1 MERRHVPDSEQK
13 LVILY
18 ALDRLGPVTGM
29 QLLQFLV
36 EEDLMNYFVMQLN
49 LCEMQE
55 QGQIAERTHPFG
67 TLLEIT
73 GDGVFT
79 LESFDKRIPASKR
92 DQIDKVCDIW
102 RGLFI
107 TEQQTLA
114 ESFPLSDGGLCVR
127 LRLLEGETTLVDLL
141 VTLPNVTHIT
151 LLPQRWRNGA
161 QEIYSAISQSLGSGY
176 SEASDAPP
184 LPDVGATMQQLN
196 DREWLLS
203 LTGNTGS
210 IQVML
215 MLTLPGEQL
224 ARHYA
229 SRWEGHRDMLLGKLR
244 RMLEADL

>member
-18 ALDRLGPVTGM
+18 ALHKLGAVTGM

-36 EEDLMNYFVMQLN
+36 EEDLMNYFAMQLN

-55 QGQIAERTHPFG
+55 QGQISERKHPFG
-67 TLLEIT
+67 TLLEVT
-73 GDGVFT
+73 EEGLFT
-79 LESFDKRIPASKR
+79 LESFDQRIPASKR
-92 DQIDKVCDIW
+92 DQIDSVCDIW

-127 LRLLEGETTLVDLL
+127 LRLLEGETALVDLL
-141 VTLPNVTHIT
+141 ITLPEVTSIT
-151 LLPQRWRNGA
+151 LLPQRWRSGA
-161 QEIYSAISQSLGSGY
+161 PEIYSVLSQSLGSGY
-176 SEASDAPP
+176 SESSSAPAA
-184 LPDVGATMQQLN
+184 LPAGITMQQVN

-203 LTGNTGS
+203 LAAS
-210 IQVML
+210 QDAMQVML
-215 MLTLPGEQL
+215 MLTLPEEGL

-229 SRWEGHRDMLLGKLR
+229 SRWGAHRDLLMSMVQ
-244 RMLEADL
+244 RMLMAET